1 VEADRLGASQG
12 VKVKVVVDTNFLLMM
27 AQGVIA
33 PSSLNDAINASYEL
47 VTTDAVVK
55 ELETMSK
62 REDLLA
68 REAGFALKLLERLGV
83 QVLRVKAGSA
93 DESILTLAKELV
105 QNGDRVV
112 VATNDKNLRRSV
124 RRLGVP
130 TLYLREEGLRLE
142 IDWSPLL

>member
-1 VEADRLGASQG
+1 M
-12 VKVKVVVDTNFLLMM
+12 KVKVVVDTNFLLMM

-83 QVLRVKAGSA
+83 QVLRVKAGNA

-105 QNGDRVV
+105 QSGDRVI

-142 IDWSPLL
+142 IDWNPLL

>member
-1 VEADRLGASQG
+1 M
-12 VKVKVVVDTNFLLMM
+12 KVKVVVDTNFLLTM

-33 PSSLNDAINASYEL
+33 PSSLNDVINASYEL
-47 VTTDAVVK
+47 ITTDAVVK
-55 ELETMSK
+55 ELEAISK
-62 REDLLA
+62 GEDLLA

-142 IDWSPLL
+142 IDWNPLL

>member
-1 VEADRLGASQG
+1 
-12 VKVKVVVDTNFLLMM
+12 VKVKVVVDTNFLLTM

-47 VTTDAVVK
+47 ITTDAVVK
-55 ELETMSK
+55 ELEAMSK
-62 REDLLA
+62 GGDLLA

-142 IDWSPLL
+142 IDWNPLL

>member
-1 VEADRLGASQG
+1 M
-12 VKVKVVVDTNFLLMM
+12 VDTNFLLMM

-83 QVLRVKAGSA
+83 QVLRVKAGNA

-105 QNGDRVV
+105 QSGDRVI

-142 IDWSPLL
+142 IDWNPLL

>member
-1 VEADRLGASQG
+1 
-12 VKVKVVVDTNFLLMM
+12 VVDTNFLLMM

-47 VTTDAVVK
+47 VTTDTVVK
-55 ELETMSK
+55 ELEAMSK

-68 REAGFALKLLERLGV
+68 REARFALKLLERLGV
-83 QVLRVKAGSA
+83 QVLRVKADSA
-93 DESILTLAKELV
+93 DESVLTLAKELV
-105 QNGDRVV
+105 QSGDRVV

-142 IDWSPLL
+142 IDWNPLL

>member
-83 QVLRVKAGSA
+83 QVLRGKADSA

-105 QNGDRVV
+105 QSGDRVV
-112 VATNDKNLRRSV
+112 VATNDKNLRRSI

-142 IDWSPLL
+142 IDWNPLL

>member
-55 ELETMSK
+55 ELEAMSK

-68 REAGFALKLLERLGV
+68 REARFALKLLERLGV
-83 QVLRVKAGSA
+83 QVLRVKADSA
-93 DESILTLAKELV
+93 DESVLTLAKELV
-105 QNGDRVV
+105 QSGDRVV

-142 IDWSPLL
+142 IDWNPLL

>member
-1 VEADRLGASQG
+1 MEADRLGASQG

-105 QNGDRVV
+105 QSGDRVV

-142 IDWSPLL
+142 IDWNPLL

>member
-27 AQGVIA
+27 AQGVVA

-105 QNGDRVV
+105 QSGDRVV
-112 VATNDKNLRRSV
+112 VATNDKNLRRSI

-142 IDWSPLL
+142 IDWNPLL

>member
-1 VEADRLGASQG
+1 
-12 VKVKVVVDTNFLLMM
+12 VKVKVVVDTNFLLTM

-47 VTTDAVVK
+47 ITTDAVAK
-55 ELETMSK
+55 ELEAMSK
-62 REDLLA
+62 GGDLLA

-93 DESILTLAKELV
+93 DESILALAKELV

-142 IDWSPLL
+142 IDWNPLL

>member
-1 VEADRLGASQG
+1 M
-12 VKVKVVVDTNFLLMM
+12 KVKVVVDTNFLLTM

-47 VTTDAVVK
+47 ITTDAVVK
-55 ELETMSK
+55 ELEAMSK
-62 REDLLA
+62 GEDLLA

-93 DESILTLAKELV
+93 DESILALAKELV

-142 IDWSPLL
+142 IDWNPLL

>member
-1 VEADRLGASQG
+1 MEADRLGASQG

-27 AQGVIA
+27 AQGVVA

-83 QVLRVKAGSA
+83 QVLRVKADSA

-105 QNGDRVV
+105 QSGDRVV
-112 VATNDKNLRRSV
+112 VATNDKNLRRSI

-142 IDWSPLL
+142 IDWNPLL

>member
-1 VEADRLGASQG
+1 
-12 VKVKVVVDTNFLLMM
+12 VVDTNFLLTM

-47 VTTDAVVK
+47 ITTNAVVK
-55 ELETMSK
+55 ELEAMSK
-62 REDLLA
+62 GGDLLA

-142 IDWSPLL
+142 IDWNPLL

>member
-1 VEADRLGASQG
+1 
-12 VKVKVVVDTNFLLMM
+12 VKVKVVVDTNFLLTM

-47 VTTDAVVK
+47 ITTDAVVK
-55 ELETMSK
+55 ELEAMSK
-62 REDLLA
+62 GGDLLA

-93 DESILTLAKELV
+93 DESILALAKELV

-142 IDWSPLL
+142 IDWNPLL

>member
-1 VEADRLGASQG
+1 
-12 VKVKVVVDTNFLLMM
+12 VKVKVVVDTNFLLTM

-47 VTTDAVVK
+47 VTTDTVVK
-55 ELETMSK
+55 ELEAMSK

-68 REAGFALKLLERLGV
+68 REARFALKLLERLGV
-83 QVLRVKAGSA
+83 QVLRVKADSA
-93 DESILTLAKELV
+93 DESVLTLAKELV
-105 QNGDRVV
+105 QSGDRVV

-142 IDWSPLL
+142 IDWNPLL

>member
-105 QNGDRVV
+105 QSGDRVV

-142 IDWSPLL
+142 IDWNPLL

>member
-1 VEADRLGASQG
+1 M
-12 VKVKVVVDTNFLLMM
+12 VDTNFLLMM

-105 QNGDRVV
+105 QSGDRVV

-142 IDWSPLL
+142 IDWNPLL

>member
-1 VEADRLGASQG
+1 MEADRLGASQG

-83 QVLRVKAGSA
+83 QVLRVKAGNA

-105 QNGDRVV
+105 QSGDRVI

-142 IDWSPLL
+142 IDWNPLL

>member
-1 VEADRLGASQG
+1 
-12 VKVKVVVDTNFLLMM
+12 VKVKVVVDTNFLLTMV
-27 AQGVIA
+27 QGVIA

-47 VTTDAVVK
+47 ITTDAVVK
-55 ELETMSK
+55 ELEAMSK
-62 REDLLA
+62 GGDLLA

-93 DESILTLAKELV
+93 DESILTLTKELV

-142 IDWSPLL
+142 IDWNPLL

>member
-1 VEADRLGASQG
+1 
-12 VKVKVVVDTNFLLMM
+12 VKVKVVVDTNFLLTM

-47 VTTDAVVK
+47 ITTDAVAK
-55 ELETMSK
+55 ELEAMSK

-93 DESILTLAKELV
+93 DESILALAKELV

-142 IDWSPLL
+142 IDWNPLL

>member
-1 VEADRLGASQG
+1 MEADRLGASQG

-112 VATNDKNLRRSV
+112 VATNDKNLRRSI

-142 IDWSPLL
+142 IDWNPLL

>member
-55 ELETMSK
+55 ELEAMSK

-105 QNGDRVV
+105 QSGDRVV

-142 IDWSPLL
+142 IDWNPLL

>member
-83 QVLRVKAGSA
+83 QVLRVKADSA

-105 QNGDRVV
+105 QSGGRVV
-112 VATNDKNLRRSV
+112 VATNDKNLRRSI

-142 IDWSPLL
+142 IDWNPLL

>member
-1 VEADRLGASQG
+1 
-12 VKVKVVVDTNFLLMM
+12 VKVKVVVDTNFLLTM

-47 VTTDAVVK
+47 ITTNAVVK
-55 ELETMSK
+55 ELEAMSK
-62 REDLLA
+62 GEDLLA

-142 IDWSPLL
+142 IDWNPLL

>member
-1 VEADRLGASQG
+1 M
-12 VKVKVVVDTNFLLMM
+12 KVKVVVDTNFLLTM

-47 VTTDAVVK
+47 ITTDAVAK
-55 ELETMSK
+55 ELEAMSK
-62 REDLLA
+62 GGDLLA

-142 IDWSPLL
+142 IDWNPLL

>member
-47 VTTDAVVK
+47 VTTDTVVK
-55 ELETMSK
+55 ELEAMSK

-68 REAGFALKLLERLGV
+68 REARFALKLLERLGV
-83 QVLRVKAGSA
+83 QVLRVKADSA
-93 DESILTLAKELV
+93 DESVLTLAKELV
-105 QNGDRVV
+105 QSGDRVV

-142 IDWSPLL
+142 IDWNPLL

>member
-1 VEADRLGASQG
+1 M
-12 VKVKVVVDTNFLLMM
+12 KVKVVVDTNFLLTMV
-27 AQGVIA
+27 QGVIA
-33 PSSLNDAINASYEL
+33 PSSLDDAINASYEL
-47 VTTDAVVK
+47 ITTDAVVK
-55 ELETMSK
+55 ELEAMSK
-62 REDLLA
+62 GGDLLA

-93 DESILTLAKELV
+93 DESILTLTKELV

-142 IDWSPLL
+142 IDWNPLL

>member
-1 VEADRLGASQG
+1 
-12 VKVKVVVDTNFLLMM
+12 VKVKVVVDTNFLLTM

-47 VTTDAVVK
+47 ITTDAVVK
-55 ELETMSK
+55 ELEAMSK
-62 REDLLA
+62 GGDLLA

-93 DESILTLAKELV
+93 DESILALAKELV

-112 VATNDKNLRRSV
+112 VATNDKNLRRSA

-142 IDWSPLL
+142 IDWNPLL

>member
-1 VEADRLGASQG
+1 M
-12 VKVKVVVDTNFLLMM
+12 KVKVVVDTNFLLTM

-47 VTTDAVVK
+47 ITTDAVMK
-55 ELETMSK
+55 ELEAMSK
-62 REDLLA
+62 GGDLLA

-142 IDWSPLL
+142 IDWNPLL

>member
-1 VEADRLGASQG
+1 M
-12 VKVKVVVDTNFLLMM
+12 KVKVVVDTNFLLTM

-47 VTTDAVVK
+47 ITTDAVVK
-55 ELETMSK
+55 ELEAMSK
-62 REDLLA
+62 GEDLLA

-142 IDWSPLL
+142 IDWNPLL

>member
-1 VEADRLGASQG
+1 
-12 VKVKVVVDTNFLLMM
+12 VKVKVVVDTNFLLTM

-33 PSSLNDAINASYEL
+33 PSSLNDVINASYEL
-47 VTTDAVVK
+47 ITTDAVVK
-55 ELETMSK
+55 ELEAISK
-62 REDLLA
+62 GEDLLA

-142 IDWSPLL
+142 IDWNPLL

>member
-1 VEADRLGASQG
+1 MEADRLGASQG

-83 QVLRVKAGSA
+83 QVLRVNAGSA

-105 QNGDRVV
+105 QSGDRVV

-142 IDWSPLL
+142 IDWNPLL

>member
-1 VEADRLGASQG
+1 M
-12 VKVKVVVDTNFLLMM
+12 KVKVVVDTNFLLMM

-62 REDLLA
+62 REGLLA

-83 QVLRVKAGSA
+83 QVLRVKADSA
-93 DESILTLAKELV
+93 DESILTLARELV
-105 QNGDRVV
+105 QSGDRVV

-142 IDWSPLL
+142 IDWNPLL

>member
-1 VEADRLGASQG
+1 M
-12 VKVKVVVDTNFLLMM
+12 KVKVVVDTNFLLTM

-142 IDWSPLL
+142 IDWNPLL

>member
-1 VEADRLGASQG
+1 M
-12 VKVKVVVDTNFLLMM
+12 KVKVVVDTNFLLTM

-47 VTTDAVVK
+47 ITTNAVVK
-55 ELETMSK
+55 ELEAMSK
-62 REDLLA
+62 GGDLLA

-93 DESILTLAKELV
+93 DESILTLTKELV

-142 IDWSPLL
+142 IDWNPLL

>member
-1 VEADRLGASQG
+1 MEADRLGASQG

-112 VATNDKNLRRSV
+112 VATNDKNLRRSI
-124 RRLGVP
+124 RGLGVP

-142 IDWSPLL
+142 IDWNPLL

>member
-1 VEADRLGASQG
+1 
-12 VKVKVVVDTNFLLMM
+12 VKVKVVVDTNFLLTM

-93 DESILTLAKELV
+93 DESILTLAKELA

-142 IDWSPLL
+142 IDWNPLL

>member
-1 VEADRLGASQG
+1 
-12 VKVKVVVDTNFLLMM
+12 VKVKVVVDTNFLLTM

-47 VTTDAVVK
+47 ITTDAVVK
-55 ELETMSK
+55 ELEAMSK
-62 REDLLA
+62 GGDLLA

-112 VATNDKNLRRSV
+112 VATNDKNLRRSI

-142 IDWSPLL
+142 IDWNPLL

>member
-1 VEADRLGASQG
+1 
-12 VKVKVVVDTNFLLMM
+12 VKVKVVVDTNFLLTM

-47 VTTDAVVK
+47 VTTDTVVK

-83 QVLRVKAGSA
+83 QVLRVKADSA
-93 DESILTLAKELV
+93 DESVLTLAKELV
-105 QNGDRVV
+105 QSGDRVV

-142 IDWSPLL
+142 IDWNPLL